1 MGQLC
6 LFCAPEDK
14 PAPFP
19 LELGNYKA
27 LNPSGLFSP
36 QLVMRIARQ
45 DTRRKTVERKDLKK
59 KKEPLIYS
67 YSLSPFL
74 LFYASTVLII
84 WQKQNLKLENNF
96 LSSVTKCS

>member
-59 KKEPLIYS
+59 KKKGTFNIFL
-67 YSLSPFL
+67 LSIPIPPFL
-74 LFYASTVLII
+74 CFNSFN
-84 WQKQNLKLENNF
+84 NLAKAKPE
-96 LSSVTKCS
+96 TRK